1 MKTLELT
8 KENLQKSFD
17 SFTDESLNYSLNPFK
32 YEVDYI
38 LKPHPSIAIVV
49 FHAPIEFQ
57 GSRDFYNMQ
66 EFFEEEIQ
74 NYGAYNCYLD
84 MDEHENYFLIIIL

>member
-17 SFTDESLNYSLNPFK
+17 SFTDDSLNHFT
-32 YEVDYI
+32 YEVDCI

-49 FHAPIEFQ
+49 FHAPIELQ
-57 GSRDFYNMQ
+57 GSNDFDNMK
-66 EFFEEEIQ
+66 EFFEDEIQ

-84 MDEHENYFLIIIL
+84 MDEHENYFLIIIF

>member
-8 KENLQKSFD
+8 KGNLQKSFD
-17 SFTDESLNYSLNPFK
+17 SFTDESLNPFK

-38 LKPHPSIAIVV
+38 LKPHPSIVIVV
-49 FHAPIEFQ
+49 FHTSIEFQ
-57 GSRDFYNMQ
+57 GSNDFDNMR
-66 EFFEEEIQ
+66 EFFEDEIQ

-84 MDEHENYFLIIIL
+84 MDEHENYFLIIIF